1 MGTSRGWPPVRR
13 LSERWLCAV
22 GLLLGVGLALGSGSA
37 PVLAQANKA
46 AKADPAAAGAGGI
59 PAPEDKSLSTYDGLK
74 LAITYF
80 PGTKGEESIPV
91 ILLHAW
97 KGSRQD
103 FIKEDGLAAYLQA
116 KLGCAV
122 VAPDLRGHGDG
133 TSITNGD
140 RVETLKAEKL
150 PPVQFANMVRQD
162 LRAVKKF
169 LWDQNNAGKLNLDK
183 LCVVGIEMGATL
195 ALDYAVYDSIG
206 YEWALPPG
214 RPFYGRLKLGGFVK
228 GVVLISPDMNF
239 RGLNILRAIAYP
251 LIRKELPVMILVGK
265 GNSRALGDANRLNEM
280 FARARPPAAANADN
294 KVSQTLWYE
303 PQDTSLQGIKL
314 LDEASLEV
322 PRHIGQF
329 IYYRLVKN
337 PKAKDYGWQ
346 TLKLPHE

>member
-1 MGTSRGWPPVRR
+1 M
-13 LSERWLCAV
+13 
-22 GLLLGVGLALGSGSA
+22 
-37 PVLAQANKA
+37 
-46 AKADPAAAGAGGI
+46 
-59 PAPEDKSLSTYDGLK
+59 
-74 LAITYF
+74 
-80 PGTKGEESIPV
+80 
-91 ILLHAW
+91 
-97 KGSRQD
+97 
-103 FIKEDGLAAYLQA
+103 
-116 KLGCAV
+116 
-122 VAPDLRGHGDG
+122 
-133 TSITNGD
+133 
-140 RVETLKAEKL
+140 
-150 PPVQFANMVRQD
+150 
-162 LRAVKKF
+162 
-169 LWDQNNAGKLNLDK
+169 
-183 LCVVGIEMGATL
+183 
-195 ALDYAVYDSIG
+195 
-206 YEWALPPG
+206 PPG